1 MSRVAG
7 PFRVSN
13 DILDDPAALRERIA
27 DEGYLFLRGLQD
39 KDKLRALRRDM
50 LEVMM
55 AGGWLVAGTDPS
67 DGIASIEARC
77 AEGDVEY
84 TGVYHDVYKL
94 ESFHRSGHWD
104 EIVDVIA
111 KIVDGH
117 VLPHPSKI
125 ARLWFPQYTEHT
137 TPIHQDFVH
146 FQGSYDTYTVWTP
159 VGDCPIE
166 LGPLAVIPG
175 SHKSDTVMD
184 HHFSLGA
191 GSLAIHEEDLSGEW
205 LSNDFEVGDT
215 LIFHSLVVHQALPND
230 TEDRIRVSLDN
241 RYQAFGIP
249 IAEQM
254 LIPHLSNLTKT
265 YGWEDVYRDWETE
278 DLKYYWKDYDLDV
291 SEKITTWSQ
300 TGFDE
305 AVELAKQ
312 GDERARHQLERI
324 VKRDLDD
331 ENTRTA
337 VEVLA
342 TL

>member
-146 FQGSYDTYTVWTP
+146 FQGSYDTYTCLLYTSQSP
-159 VGDCPIE
+159 
-166 LGPLAVIPG
+166 
-175 SHKSDTVMD
+175 
-184 HHFSLGA
+184 
-191 GSLAIHEEDLSGEW
+191 
-205 LSNDFEVGDT
+205 
-215 LIFHSLVVHQALPND
+215 
-230 TEDRIRVSLDN
+230 
-241 RYQAFGIP
+241 
-249 IAEQM
+249 
-254 LIPHLSNLTKT
+254 
-265 YGWEDVYRDWETE
+265 RD
-278 DLKYYWKDYDLDV
+278 
-291 SEKITTWSQ
+291 S
-300 TGFDE
+300 
-305 AVELAKQ
+305 
-312 GDERARHQLERI
+312 
-324 VKRDLDD
+324 
-331 ENTRTA
+331 
-337 VEVLA
+337 
-342 TL
+342 